1 MQRVGEDI
9 LAALDAAA
17 AAPVPPRIGEVLG
30 EGGASAFGFTLVVLC
45 LPFLQPISLGPLSTI
60 GGLALAG
67 IGWQLAR
74 GDERP
79 WLPEKLSQAALDAK
93 QWAQLAAAARKVLG
107 WAGKLVRPRL
117 GHWTE
122 GRRGHRIAGSLV
134 VVAALLLA
142 IPVAGIPFN
151 NLLPALA
158 IVCAALAL
166 MADDGLMFLF
176 AVFWLLATI
185 GYFIFLYEVFVAM
198 AMKAWALLQ
207 LSPTLWMLVEA
218 GWRALAG

>member
-9 LAALDAAA
+9 LAALDAAS

-45 LPFLQPISLGPLSTI
+45 LPFLQPISLGPLGTV
-60 GGLALAG
+60 GGLAMAG

-74 GDERP
+74 GDARP
-79 WLPEKLSQAALDAK
+79 WLPEKLSNAQLDAK
-93 QWAQLAAAARKVLG
+93 QWGQLAAAARKVLG

-122 GRRGHRIAGSLV
+122 GRRGHRIAGTLV

-142 IPVAGIPFN
+142 IPIGGIPLN

-176 AVFWLLATI
+176 ALFWLLVTV
-185 GYFIFLYEVFVAM
+185 GYFIVLYEVFVAM
-198 AMKAWALLQ
+198 AMKAWMLLQ
-207 LSPTLWMLVEA
+207 AWPVVVSLVEI
-218 GWRALAG
+218 GWRGVGA

>member
-1 MQRVGEDI
+1 VQRVGEDI

-17 AAPVPPRIGEVLG
+17 AASEPPRIGDVLG
-30 EGGASAFGFTLVVLC
+30 EGGASAFAFALIVLC
-45 LPFLQPISLGPLSTI
+45 LPFLQPISLGPLGTI
-60 GGLALAG
+60 GGLAMAG

-74 GDERP
+74 GDARP
-79 WLPEKLSQAALDAK
+79 WLPESLSQARLDAK
-93 QWAQLAAAARKVLG
+93 QWSQLAGAARKVLG
-107 WAGKLVRPRL
+107 WAGKVVRPRL

-142 IPVAGIPFN
+142 IPVGGIPLN

-166 MADDGLMFLF
+166 MADDGLMFF
-176 AVFWLLATI
+176 AAVFWLLATV
-185 GYFIFLYEVFVAM
+185 GYFIALYKVFVAM
-198 AMKAWALLQ
+198 AMAAWALLQ
-207 LSPTLWMLVEA
+207 SAPLVWMLVET
-218 GWRALAG
+218 GWRAFAG

>member
-30 EGGASAFGFTLVVLC
+30 QGGASAFGFTLVVLC

-74 GDERP
+74 GDARP
-79 WLPEKLSQAALDAK
+79 WLPEKLSQAPLDAK
-93 QWAQLAAAARKVLG
+93 QWSQLAAAARKVLG

-134 VVAALLLA
+134 IVAALLLA

-176 AVFWLLATI
+176 AVFWLLVTV
-185 GYFIFLYEVFVAM
+185 GYFIVLYEVFVAM
-198 AMKAWALLQ
+198 ATKAWAVMQ
-207 LSPTLWMLVEA
+207 MSPMLWGLVEA
-218 GWRALAG
+218 GWRVVAG